1 MMDRQIGFHDMDCA
15 PPIFY
20 LYKNKMRVFTA
31 LEVKSLIRNDLQ
43 IGYLVISD
51 AKLDRL
57 LELDHKLEGGKE
69 KPLVGGK
76 KLEGGKLE
84 GGKKELEGGHLEGG
98 HLEGGEIGS
107 VCSKIS
113 DMSIMVQRLL
123 DQPVEIHVEAGLS

>member
-1 MMDRQIGFHDMDCA
+1 
-15 PPIFY
+15 
-20 LYKNKMRVFTA
+20 MRVFTA

-57 LELDHKLEGGKE
+57 LELDHRLEGGKGRLEGGRE

-76 KLEGGKLE
+76 GRLEGKNDFKLEG
-84 GGKKELEGGHLEGG
+84 
-98 HLEGGEIGS
+98 GS

-113 DMSIMVQRLL
+113 DMSTMVQRLL
-123 DQPVEIHVEAGLS
+123 QEPVEIQVEAGLS

>member
-1 MMDRQIGFHDMDCA
+1 
-15 PPIFY
+15 
-20 LYKNKMRVFTA
+20 MRVFTA

>member
-1 MMDRQIGFHDMDCA
+1 
-15 PPIFY
+15 
-20 LYKNKMRVFTA
+20 MRVFTA

-57 LELDHKLEGGKE
+57 LELDHRLDARKGRLEGGRE

-76 KLEGGKLE
+76 GRLEGKNDFKLEG
-84 GGKKELEGGHLEGG
+84 
-98 HLEGGEIGS
+98 GS

-113 DMSIMVQRLL
+113 DMSTMVQRLL
-123 DQPVEIHVEAGLS
+123 QEPVEIQVEAGLS